1 MKQIDL
7 SPDEY
12 RDVEAEMTER
22 LEAMRAAEP
31 PELIPPPKPV
41 MPDIKWVKPKIVNGR
56 AVYRGRK

>member
-12 RDVEAEMTER
+12 RDVEAEMTQR
-22 LEAMRAAEP
+22 LEAMRASEP
-31 PELIPPPKPV
+31 PEMTPPPKPV

-56 AVYRGRK
+56 ALYRGRK